1 MWYSCITVQQTDE
14 GAIEAQVTTDPESP
28 WFSGHF
34 PGDPILPG
42 IAQLKMVTDVVG
54 KGVQKELH
62 LLALSRI
69 KFKKLI
75 RPGDVLNIH
84 AAAGTKENNYLF
96 RITSDQDTVCSGTL
110 TLAVTK
116 QEN

>member
-1 MWYSCITVQQTDE
+1 MWYSIITVQQTDDD
-14 GAIEAQVTTDPESP
+14 AIVAQVTTDQQSP

-42 IAQLKMVTDVVG
+42 IAQLKMVTDVIG
-54 KGVQKELH
+54 KALEKDLH
-62 LLALSRI
+62 LIGLTRI

-75 RPGDVLNIH
+75 RPGVVLDIH
-84 AAAGTKENNYLF
+84 AISGKQENNYSF
-96 RITSDQDTVCSGTL
+96 RITSNQENVCSGTL
-110 TLAVTK
+110 TLAPK

>member
-1 MWYSCITVQQTDE
+1 MWYSFITVQQTDDN
-14 GAIEAQVTTDPESP
+14 AIVAQATTDQQSP

-42 IAQLKMVTDVVG
+42 IAQLQMVTDAIA
-54 KGVQKELH
+54 KALEKDLH
-62 LLALSRI
+62 LIGLTRI

-75 RPGDVLNIH
+75 RPGVVLDIY
-84 AAAGTKENNYLF
+84 AVGGKQKNNYSF
-96 RITSDQDTVCSGTL
+96 RITSNQENVCSGTL
-110 TLAVTK
+110 ALAPK